1 MNKAIKITPTRDEH
15 ASCCVCLAQNYKT
28 ESNHPGGPDVYVQ
41 DLYNLQIGSQI
52 LCLCPHCLA
61 LIQAQVGQ
69 QLIHRNLPEVHLIVK
84 DSRLFAPKIVK
95 GTKEILRDGQIRIV
109 VKSGPFS
116 EDVYTYPN
124 AEEAAMYAFD
134 SHEKAEARLLEMRYG
149 GMQ

>member
-1 MNKAIKITPTRDEH
+1 M
-15 ASCCVCLAQNYKT
+15 
-28 ESNHPGGPDVYVQ
+28 
-41 DLYNLQIGSQI
+41 
-52 LCLCPHCLA
+52 
-61 LIQAQVGQ
+61 GQ

-95 GTKEILRDGQIRIV
+95 GTKEILRDGRIRIV

-134 SHEKAEARLLEMRYG
+134 SHEKAEARLVEMRYG

>member
-28 ESNHPGGPDVYVQ
+28 ERNHPGGPDVYVQ
-41 DLYNLQIGSQI
+41 DLYDLQIGSQV

-69 QLIHRNLPEVHLIVK
+69 QLIHRNLPEVHLM
-84 DSRLFAPKIVK
+84 VK

-116 EDVYTYPN
+116 EDVYTYHN